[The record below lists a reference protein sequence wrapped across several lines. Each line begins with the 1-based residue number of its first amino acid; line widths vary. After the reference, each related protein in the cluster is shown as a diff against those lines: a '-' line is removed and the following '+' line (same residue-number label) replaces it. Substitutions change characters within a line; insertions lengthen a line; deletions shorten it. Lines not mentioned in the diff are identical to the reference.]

1 MTALARLG
9 AFGLALALSIA
20 GPAVAQTQAPKTLR
34 VVMHSDIKIFD
45 PIWTTAYIV
54 RDHGYMVYDTLFAP
68 DEKLDPKPQMVENW
82 SLSPDKLTY
91 TFTLR
96 DGLMFHDGARVTSD
110 DVIASLKRWATND
123 TIGKRLVTFTQEWQ
137 VVDEK
142 TFKLVLKEPF
152 GLVLKGLAKT
162 SSVVPFIM
170 PKKVAETPANEQ
182 IASRIGSGPFIF
194 KADEWRP
201 GSKTVYVKNPNYRPR
216 SDAPSGLAGA
226 KVVKL
231 DRVEWLAIPDA
242 QTAINALLAGEIDVM
257 EQIPHDLLPIVEG
270 KREIDVRVP
279 DKFGSLY
286 LFRFNT
292 LHPPFDNP
300 KIRRAAIV
308 AFNQEDFLKAA
319 IGNPGYYK
327 TCKALFIC
335 GTTLESTFGMEGLLE
350 SRYDDARKLLR
361 EAGYDGTPVTLLHS
375 TDLPLLTNL
384 APVAKSHLERA
395 GFKVDMQSM
404 DWQSL
409 VSRRAKKDAPD
420 KGGWS
425 AFLTSAAT
433 VLLVDPAHNH
443 YTEATG
449 ERAFFGWPKDD
460 ALEALRGQF
469 MREAD
474 PARQRAV
481 ADQVQA
487 RVMEIGTVAHLGQF
501 LNPQARRKTITGGMD
516 APVTVFWN
524 LEKN

>member
-1 MTALARLG
+1 MTFRSLKTAIGLTAALAAGG
-9 AFGLALALSIA
+9 AA
-20 GPAVAQTQAPKTLR
+20 AQTSTLR

-68 DEKLDPKPQMVENW
+68 DEKLDPQPQMVERW
-82 SLSPDKLTY
+82 DVSADKLSY

-96 DGLMFHDGARVTSD
+96 DGLLFHDGMKVTSA
-110 DVIASLKRWATND
+110 DVIASLKRWAVND
-123 TIGKRLVTFTQEWQ
+123 TIGKRLAAFTKEWQ
-137 VVDEK
+137 IVDDK
-142 TFKLVLKEPF
+142 TFRLVLTEPF

-162 SSVVPFIM
+162 SSVVPFVM
-170 PKKVAETPANEQ
+170 PKAVAETPANQQ
-182 IASRIGSGPFIF
+182 IASTVGSGPFIF
-194 KADEWRP
+194 KRDEWQP
-201 GSKTVYVKNPNYRPR
+201 GAKAVYVKNPAYRPR
-216 SDAPSGLAGA
+216 SEPPSGLAGA
-226 KVVKL
+226 KSVKL
-231 DRVEWLAIPDA
+231 DRVEWLALPDP
-242 QTAINALLAGEIDVM
+242 QTAVNALLAGEIDM
-257 EQIPHDLLPIVEG
+257 IEQIPHDLIPVVAG
-270 KREIDVRVP
+270 KRDIEVRVV

-300 KIRRAAIV
+300 KIRRAALI
-308 AFNQEDFLKAA
+308 AFNQEDFLRAA
-319 IGNPGYYK
+319 IGNPEYYRP
-327 TCKALFIC
+327 CKALFIC
-335 GTTLESTFGMEGLLE
+335 GTALESLAGMDGLLD
-350 SRYDDARKLLR
+350 SRFEDAKRALR

-384 APVAKSHLERA
+384 APVAKSLLEKG
-395 GFKVDMQSM
+395 GFKVEMLSM

-420 KGGWS
+420 KGGWG

-449 ERAFFGWPKDD
+449 ERAFFGWPKDEP
-460 ALEALRGQF
+460 LEALRAQF
-469 MREAD
+469 MRESD
-474 PARQRAV
+474 PARQRAI
-481 ADQVQA
+481 ADQVQT

-501 LNPQARRKTITGGMD
+501 VNAQARRKTVVGGQD

-524 LEKN
+524 LEKK